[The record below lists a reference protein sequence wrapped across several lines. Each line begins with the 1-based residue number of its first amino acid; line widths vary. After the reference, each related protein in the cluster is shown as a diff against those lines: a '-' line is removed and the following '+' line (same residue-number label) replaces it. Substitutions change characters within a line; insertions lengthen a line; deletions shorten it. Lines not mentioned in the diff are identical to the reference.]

1 MDKILR
7 KYKTFIQLVRL
18 PVAHLQFHER
28 IHPENIRSIYRNYTR
43 PHPRYKI
50 IRHKTVGAA
59 LLDLD
64 PLPSVQHYMER
75 IKGKNC
81 GAYHAKRA
89 RTRGYRVEHIDR
101 NRYVDEIH
109 AINTALE
116 ERQGRPM
123 DAAYREK
130 KLHYEALPHFRY
142 YGMFNADGQLVAY
155 ANLGIFGNFAGFA
168 QLMGIRNN
176 DGIMH
181 LLMVEIVTELIEQ
194 KQVRYIMY
202 DTFFGANPGMQ
213 TFKTIL
219 GYQPYRARYSL
230 Q

>member
-28 IHPENIRSIYRNYTR
+28 IHPENIRAIYRNYTR

-75 IKGKNC
+75 IKGKNY

-89 RTRGYRVEHIDR
+89 RARGYRVEHIDR

-142 YGMFNADGQLVAY
+142 YGTFNADGQLVAY
-155 ANLGIFGNFAGFA
+155 ANLGILGNFAGFA

-230 Q
+230 L